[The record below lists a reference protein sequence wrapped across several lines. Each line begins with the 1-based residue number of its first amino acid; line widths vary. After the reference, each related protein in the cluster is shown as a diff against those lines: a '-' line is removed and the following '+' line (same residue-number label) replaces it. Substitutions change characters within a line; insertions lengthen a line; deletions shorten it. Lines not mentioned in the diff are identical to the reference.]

1 MANTIFLAGASRG
14 VGREIAKLLIKQQM
28 NVKAMVRSTSL
39 RGALSQ
45 DARAD
50 LEALGVEVVMG
61 DALNLA
67 EVEEAMGSEPL
78 DAVISTIGGK
88 PTDGER
94 ADFKGNRNLI
104 DAAVKAGA
112 KKFLLITSIGSGNSA
127 PALPIQ
133 ALETLGSVLA
143 EKEQAEHHLIAS
155 GLTYTIIRP
164 GGLKSDPPA
173 TGQGILTENPL
184 VAGTI
189 HRADVAALV
198 CGCLLSDRAN
208 GKILSAVDRTAI
220 YGTPTFEEFQL
231 S

>member
-1 MANTIFLAGASRG
+1 MTDTIFLAGASRG
-14 VGREIAKLLIKQQM
+14 VGREIAKCLRKQPLK
-28 NVKAMVRSTSL
+28 VKAMVRSEST
-39 RGALSQ
+39 RNE
-45 DARAD
+45 
-50 LEALGVEVVMG
+50 LEALGIEIVIG

-67 EVEEAMGSEPL
+67 EVEQAMSGDSIA
-78 DAVISTIGGK
+78 AVISTIGGK

-112 KKFLLITSIGSGNSA
+112 KKFLLVTSIGSGNSS
-127 PALPIQ
+127 PALPLQ

-143 EKEQAEHHLIAS
+143 EKEQAENHLIAS
-155 GLTYTIIRP
+155 GLPYTIIRP

-184 VAGTI
+184 VAGVI

-198 CGCLLSDRAN
+198 CQCLLSDKAN
-208 GKILSAVDRTAI
+208 GKILSAVDRNAI
-220 YGTPTFEEFQL
+220 YGKPIFEEFQL
-231 S
+231 D

>member
-1 MANTIFLAGASRG
+1 MTDTIFLAGASRG
-14 VGREIAKLLIKQQM
+14 VGREIAKSLTKQQIK
-28 NVKAMVRSTSL
+28 VRAMVRSQST
-39 RGALSQ
+39 R
-45 DARAD
+45 DE
-50 LEALGVEVVMG
+50 LEALGIEVVIG

-67 EVEEAMGSEPL
+67 EVEQAMGGETIPTGIA
-78 DAVISTIGGK
+78 AVISTIGGK

-112 KKFLLITSIGSGNSA
+112 KKFLLVTSIGSGDSS
-127 PALPIQ
+127 PALPLQ
-133 ALETLGSVLA
+133 ALETLSSVLA
-143 EKEQAEHHLIAS
+143 EKEQAENHLIAS

-184 VAGTI
+184 VAGVI

-198 CGCLLSDRAN
+198 CQCLLSDRAN
-208 GKILSAVDRTAI
+208 GKILSAVDRNAI
-220 YGTPTFEEFQL
+220 YGKPVFEEFQL
-231 S
+231 D

>member
-1 MANTIFLAGASRG
+1 MTDTIFLAGASRG
-14 VGREIAKLLIKQQM
+14 VGREIAKCLTKQQIK
-28 NVKAMVRSTSL
+28 VRAMVRSQTT
-39 RGALSQ
+39 R
-45 DARAD
+45 DE
-50 LEALGVEVVMG
+50 LEALGIEVVIG

-67 EVEEAMGSEPL
+67 EVEQAMSGEPIA
-78 DAVISTIGGK
+78 AVISTLGGK

-112 KKFLLITSIGSGNSA
+112 KKFLLVTSIGSGNSS
-127 PALPIQ
+127 PALPLQ
-133 ALETLGSVLA
+133 ALETLSSVLA
-143 EKEQAEHHLIAS
+143 EKEQAENHLVAS

-184 VAGTI
+184 VAGVI

-198 CGCLLSDRAN
+198 CQCLLSDRAN
-208 GKILSAVDRTAI
+208 GKVLSAVDRNTI
-220 YGTPTFEEFQL
+220 YGKPIFEEFQL
-231 S
+231 D

>member
-1 MANTIFLAGASRG
+1 MTDTIFLAGASRG
-14 VGREIAKLLIKQQM
+14 VGREIAKCLTKQQIK
-28 NVKAMVRSTSL
+28 VRAMVRSHST
-39 RGALSQ
+39 R
-45 DARAD
+45 DE
-50 LEALGVEVVMG
+50 LEALGIEVVIG

-67 EVEEAMGSEPL
+67 EVEQAMSGEPIS
-78 DAVISTIGGK
+78 AVISTLGGK

-112 KKFLLITSIGSGNSA
+112 KKFLLVTSIGSGNSS
-127 PALPIQ
+127 PALPLQ
-133 ALETLGSVLA
+133 ALETLSSVLA
-143 EKEQAEHHLIAS
+143 EKEQAENHLVAS

-184 VAGTI
+184 VAGVI

-198 CGCLLSDRAN
+198 CQCLLSDRAN
-208 GKILSAVDRTAI
+208 GKVLSAVDRNAI
-220 YGTPTFEEFQL
+220 YGKPIFEEFQL
-231 S
+231 D

>member
-1 MANTIFLAGASRG
+1 MTDTIFLAGASRG
-14 VGREIAKLLIKQQM
+14 VGREIAKCLRKQQIK
-28 NVKAMVRSTSL
+28 VRAMVRSQST
-39 RGALSQ
+39 R
-45 DARAD
+45 DE
-50 LEALGVEVVMG
+50 LEALGIEVVIG

-67 EVEEAMGSEPL
+67 EVEQAMGGEAIA
-78 DAVISTIGGK
+78 AVISTIGGK

-112 KKFLLITSIGSGNSA
+112 KKFLLVTSIGSGDSS
-127 PALPIQ
+127 PALPPQ
-133 ALETLGSVLA
+133 ALETLSSVLA
-143 EKEQAEHHLIAS
+143 EKEQAENHLIAS

-184 VAGTI
+184 VAGVI

-198 CGCLLSDRAN
+198 CQCLLSDQAN
-208 GKILSAVDRTAI
+208 GKILSAVDRNAI
-220 YGTPTFEEFQL
+220 YGKPIFEEFQL
-231 S
+231 A

>member
-1 MANTIFLAGASRG
+1 MTDTIFLAGASRG
-14 VGREIAKLLIKQQM
+14 VGREIAKCLTKRQIK
-28 NVKAMVRSTSL
+28 VKAMVRSQTT
-39 RGALSQ
+39 R
-45 DARAD
+45 DE
-50 LEALGVEVVMG
+50 LEALGIEVVIG

-67 EVEEAMGSEPL
+67 EVEQAMSGEPIA
-78 DAVISTIGGK
+78 AVISTLGGK

-112 KKFLLITSIGSGNSA
+112 KKFLLVTSIGSGNSS
-127 PALPIQ
+127 PALPLQ
-133 ALETLGSVLA
+133 ALETLSSVLA
-143 EKEQAEHHLIAS
+143 EKEQAENHLVAS

-184 VAGTI
+184 VAGVI

-198 CGCLLSDRAN
+198 CQCLLSDRAN
-208 GKILSAVDRTAI
+208 GKVLSAVDRNTI
-220 YGTPTFEEFQL
+220 YGKPIFEEFQL
-231 S
+231 D